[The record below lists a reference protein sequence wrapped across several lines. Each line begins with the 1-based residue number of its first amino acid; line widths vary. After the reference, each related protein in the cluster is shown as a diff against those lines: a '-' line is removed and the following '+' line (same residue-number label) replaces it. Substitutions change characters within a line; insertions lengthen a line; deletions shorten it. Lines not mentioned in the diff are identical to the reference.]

1 MSEARAMRFRGRRS
15 WDLADVF
22 AVGAAIARRDATNDE
37 RRHRASLPVAPVR
50 ISPAD
55 PFQGDRNACNPSVSA
70 LNGISAAPSE
80 KLVAFAVAPG
90 ECISA

>member
-1 MSEARAMRFRGRRS
+1 MMRFRGGRLRN
-15 WDLADVF
+15 LADVF
-22 AVGAAIARRDATNDE
+22 AAGAAIARRDTTNDE
-37 RRHRASLPVAPVR
+37 RRHRASLPAAPVGKL
-50 ISPAD
+50 PAD

>member
-1 MSEARAMRFRGRRS
+1 MPWSGSGRQRS
-15 WDLADVF
+15 AF
-22 AVGAAIARRDATNDE
+22 ARRDSTARDVGSHPTNDGW
-37 RRHRASLPVAPVR
+37 RQRASSPVGISSDDR
-50 ISPAD
+50 I
-55 PFQGDRNACNPSVSA
+55 QGDRNACNPSVSA